1 MHRTS
6 TGGTYRLDRVFPG
19 VGRVVRASGATTAR
33 EFAKRNALLTRL
45 HDQGRLDLL
54 QAIQAGTLT
63 VTQVYAA
70 DRARQLDTLTGERA
84 SLGRPLWP
92 AVRSWVA
99 ARPGLTGRRY
109 GVSFAALE
117 RAGTLGATAP
127 VEALVRVDW
136 PALRAAWAPSPA
148 SWNHLRRALSAF
160 LTGQL
165 GDVHH
170 PFRRQVLKHFGKPER
185 EVARVPDLSPELFW
199 RIVHAA
205 PPHARPA
212 FVALVATG
220 LRVGEYLRLQE
231 TDLHPHTCSVR
242 VPGTK
247 TAASAATVRVSE
259 QLWPWVAAAVPAPL
273 AYKWLRLTWRRACR
287 AVGVADLRLHDLR
300 HAHGQWSVN
309 AGVPEAAVQASLRHT
324 SGAMTR
330 RYTLQKD
337 RGTVADALAGVLLGS
352 AVPLLVPLSENGRD
366 ARTA

>member
-6 TGGTYRLDRVFPG
+6 KRGTYRLDRRFPG
-19 VGRVVRASGATTAR
+19 VGRIAVASGTRTAA

-45 HDQGRLDLL
+45 YDQGRLDLL
-54 QAIQAGTLT
+54 QAIQAGTLS

-70 DRARQLDTLTGERA
+70 DRARKLDTLTGERA
-84 SLGRPLWP
+84 ALGRPLWP
-92 AVRSWVA
+92 AVRAWLA
-99 ARPGLTGRRY
+99 TRPGLTGRRY
-109 GVSFAALE
+109 AVSFAALE
-117 RAGTLGATAP
+117 RTGVLGASAP

-136 PALRAAWAPSPA
+136 PALRASWAPSPA

-160 LTGQL
+160 LTAQL
-165 GDVHH
+165 ADVHH
-170 PFRRQVLKHFGKPER
+170 PFRRQVLKRYGKPEC

-199 RIVHAA
+199 RIVRAA
-205 PPHARPA
+205 PPHAQPA
-212 FVALVATG
+212 FVALLATG

-259 QLWPWVAAAVPAPL
+259 QLWPWVAAAVPSPL

-287 AVGVADLRLHDLR
+287 AVGATDLRLHDLR

-330 RYTLQKD
+330 RYTMQKD

-352 AVPLLVPLSENGRD
+352 AGPQLVPLSENGRD
-366 ARTA
+366 VRSA

>member
-6 TGGTYRLDRVFPG
+6 AGGTGRLDRRFPG
-19 VGRVVRASGATTAR
+19 VGRIAVASGARTEA

-45 HDQGRLDLL
+45 YDQGRLDLL
-54 QAIQAGTLT
+54 FAIQARTLS

-84 SLGRPLWP
+84 ALGRPFWP
-92 AVRSWVA
+92 AVRTWLA
-99 ARPGLTGRRY
+99 TRPGVTGRRY
-109 GVSFAALE
+109 AVSFGALE
-117 RAGTLGATAP
+117 RAGILATTAP
-127 VEALVRVDW
+127 VEALARVDW

-160 LTGQL
+160 LTAQL

-170 PFRRQVLKHFGKPER
+170 PFRRQVVKHFGKLER
-185 EVARVPDLSPELFW
+185 EVARVPDLSPDVFW
-199 RIVHAA
+199 RIVRAA
-205 PPHARPA
+205 PPHAQAA

-220 LRVGEYLRLQE
+220 LRVGEYLRLTE
-231 TDLHPHTCSVR
+231 TDLYPHTCSVR

-247 TAASAATVRVSE
+247 TAASAATVRVNQ
-259 QLWPWVAAAVPAPL
+259 QLWPWVARAVPAPL
-273 AYKWLRLTWRRACR
+273 AYKWLRTYWKRAAK
-287 AVGVADLRLHDLR
+287 AVGVPDLRLHDLR

-330 RYTLQKD
+330 RYTMQKD

-352 AVPLLVPLSENGRD
+352 EVPQLVPLSDTGRD